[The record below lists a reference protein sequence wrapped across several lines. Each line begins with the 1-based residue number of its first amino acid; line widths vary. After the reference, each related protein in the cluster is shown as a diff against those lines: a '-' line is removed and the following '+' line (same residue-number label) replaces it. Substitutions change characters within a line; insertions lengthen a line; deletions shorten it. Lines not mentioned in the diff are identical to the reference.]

1 MPKIRIESEVE
12 VPKNCRYCVHR
23 YGNTCK
29 LFDRELTSYGNVGD
43 DDWGYIRCDEC
54 KQAEVKDEKLA

>member
-43 DDWGYIRCDEC
+43 DDWGVYSLRRM
-54 KQAEVKDEKLA
+54 